1 MQFICMRFTGETIN
15 TGPKDQWNHDSSLQV
30 LDYITH
36 AEEDVINEERQQVCQ
51 VTQMAYPAIHVK
63 CDNKAHKHMSHF

>member
-51 VTQMAYPAIHVK
+51 VT
-63 CDNKAHKHMSHF
+63 